1 MKSKKLMQRVLS
13 FCLAFIILCFSIT
26 PARAGIFGKSD
37 KEKQKD
43 ADISFYKIASAA
55 STYYEELHNE
65 KSDKY
70 DDGKGMDKIKTV
82 KMGNAA
88 SLMGFKDED
97 YDSWVI
103 GATISKLSSSAQ
115 GRGYTAPEKG
125 VMAYLLYGNALNQLG
140 LDKTDNANF
149 NAISSI
155 LRKISGFFFFGAFYI
170 ATVADFAMQ
179 GTADILIKLNPFTLF
194 TEAGGIP
201 DNMKDKNVGETALGL
216 KGLAK
221 VLSRFYKDCQD
232 FAWIIIPVM
241 FGILVWFL
249 LMKPKDTG
257 NRSRIRKYI
266 TRVFF
271 IVLGVPL
278 CASVLVFS
286 LLLFKDMKSSMAYSA
301 NGIVAMTFMDFETW
315 SRYSRLALPKG
326 HTITVD
332 TTLTNGGT
340 ISGDTA
346 NPQLIAF
353 AMNSHITGNAAPS
366 SILSDSL
373 NPNGSDDFIGSGRI
387 AESHK
392 ERVKNAADVI
402 SRFMSGAFYESAAF
416 ESDVRKDL
424 TSEQIDIDNLG
435 DKGKWH
441 DSDPSFVMEDDGGTI
456 VNDADKKSLEFSHPN
471 DFQWIFSG
479 WGDGFASKTRDED
492 GNIVS
497 EKEGGGVIDNRKA
510 GVKMKGGLSTLG
522 MYNYLNTTFTP
533 ATVTVYSN
541 NKASSKVIRDAHR
554 SVSLVGQGLMAPMNY
569 LTGLILFSLIG
580 TIGIGYGIGM
590 LIGNLKRTIRLIV
603 AVPFAVTGSLKMAAR
618 LVTIVG
624 MMVVE
629 IMGTIIMYF
638 VVMQMIYGVN
648 KVVTLTFSN
657 LIKGLDYV
665 GAIGL
670 PVVNGF
676 VFELFLVSVF
686 TIIINIWFL
695 IMALRLRKSV
705 LKALNEWMA
714 SVVDR
719 IFMTGGPQGG
729 GIAQSVNND
738 NRSSQKGA
746 GPVAAGAAGVA
757 GGAALGASMSAK
769 SKGGENGVKGE
780 KGATVA
786 GTEEGGAQNASG
798 EQTDIEEEGTG
809 IEGSERQETG
819 SEGADG
825 ADGEAKSIESADANQ
840 RGEAML
846 NSGATSLKE
855 LSEKAREKEKAKQA
869 EMDSFVQGISGKT
882 GALEEEKD
890 KEAIKEAKKEAK
902 AEKKAAAGK
911 AAVGA
916 VETVAGVK
924 TKNPEAVKDGA
935 KRTAE
940 GVKGVKAADKK
951 AKNAKSDVAKERLA
965 KNEAK
970 KTVKGQKAAQAEK
983 AQNMSVANNMKNEKA
998 KAQRDADRKK
1008 AVTKSVVGE
1017 TKSAVKTTAKGAAGG
1032 KAGGAT
1038 KGVQGMKAGT
1048 QGAKAVQGAKTA
1060 TQGAKT
1066 VQGAKTAQ
1074 SAKTA
1079 TQGAKT
1085 VQGAKVS
1092 QSSKTVQAGTNKTVQ
1107 GKNVSNTT
1115 KAQGK
1120 NVSTSKTV
1128 QGAKGN
1134 TVNNTKSMGTNNTK
1148 VTANSKN
1155 VNASKNASRN
1165 VNASKSASSN
1175 VNASKSV
1182 NNKAN
1187 TNKNIDAANRT
1198 ARNINASKNNASS
1211 MNRNINAA
1219 NTVNRSMSQNA
1230 SSNKNVSNASSR
1242 NVNNMSDNS
1251 RRNLNSSYND
1261 NSSNRS
1267 ALNNVNDTRVNTN
1280 ANVVRNDN
1288 RQARV
1293 NNQRTLSNNNAARS
1307 NRTFIDNR
1315 PTKQSAGHVQNI
1327 NRPIT
1332 KEEFNRPIP
1341 QNPKPF
1347 VDFIPTGRSRRE
1359 VLKDTN
1365 NMSFFSDNPR
1375 EMSRI
1380 RQNQIELQYFKNE
1393 AKNINAPKQNIKQPK
1408 QNLSQKIDRTVNN
1421 IDKGINNFEKKYDVK
1436 LEDAIDNPMSL
1447 LSSLFRNNSENK

>member
-13 FCLAFIILCFSIT
+13 FCLAFVILCFSIT

-37 KEKQKD
+37 EEKKKD

-70 DDGKGMDKIKTV
+70 DDGNGMEKIKSVT
-82 KMGNAA
+82 MGNAA

-115 GRGYTAPEKG
+115 GRGYSAPEKG

-155 LRKISGFFFFGAFYI
+155 IRKISGFFFFGAFYI

-194 TEAGGIP
+194 TEGGIP
-201 DNMKDKNVGETALGL
+201 ANMTDKNMGETALGL

-232 FAWIIIPVM
+232 FAWIIIPIM

-257 NRSRIRKYI
+257 NHGRIRKYI

-286 LLLFKDMKSSMAYSA
+286 LLLFKDMKSSMAYNA

-315 SRYSRLALPKG
+315 ARYSRLALPYG
-326 HTITVD
+326 HSITVD

-340 ISGDTA
+340 IAGDTA

-353 AMNSHITGNAAPS
+353 AMNSHITGQGDAPS
-366 SILSDSL
+366 DMMASAL
-373 NPNGSDDFIGSGRI
+373 NPDASDDFMGSGRI
-387 AESHK
+387 SESHK

-402 SRFMSGAFYESAAF
+402 SRYMSGAFYESAAF

-424 TSEQIDIDNLG
+424 TSEQINIDELG

-441 DSDPSFVMEDDGGTI
+441 DSDPSFVMEENGGTI
-456 VNDADKKSLEFSHPN
+456 ANDANPDFLQFSKYS
-471 DFQWIFSG
+471 DFEWLFTG
-479 WGDGFASKTRDED
+479 KGKGFAVKDDSSGDSDD
-492 GNIVS
+492 GAMV
-497 EKEGGGVIDNRKA
+497 DLRKSS
-510 GVKMKGGLSTLG
+510 GYVEGGLSTLG

-569 LTGLILFSLIG
+569 LSALILFGLIG

-590 LIGNLKRTIRLIV
+590 LVGNLKRTVRLIV

-657 LIKGLDYV
+657 LVKGLDYV

-676 VFELFLVSVF
+676 VFQLFLVSVF
-686 TIIINIWFL
+686 TIIINVWFL

-746 GPVAAGAAGVA
+746 GPVAAGAAGMA

-769 SKGGENGVKGE
+769 SKGGDNGVHSE
-780 KGATVA
+780 KGVTIA

-798 EQTDIEEEGTG
+798 EQTDVEEEGTG

-819 SEGADG
+819 SDGADG
-825 ADGEAKSIESADANQ
+825 GNGEAKSIESADANQ

-855 LSEKAREKEKAKQA
+855 LSAKAREKENAKQA

-902 AEKKAAAGK
+902 AEKKAAASK

-916 VETVAGVK
+916 AQTVAGVK
-924 TKNPEAVKDGA
+924 TGNAAGVKDGA

-998 KAQRDADRKK
+998 NAQRNADRKK

-1017 TKSAVKTTAKGAAGG
+1017 TKSAVKTTAKGVAGG

-1060 TQGAKT
+1060 TQGAK
-1066 VQGAKTAQ
+1066 A
-1074 SAKTA
+1074 
-1079 TQGAKT
+1079 

-1120 NVSTSKTV
+1120 NVSTNKTV
-1128 QGAKGN
+1128 QGAKGS
-1134 TVNNTKSMGTNNTK
+1134 TVNNTKSMGINNTK
-1148 VTANSKN
+1148 VNANSKN
-1155 VNASKNASRN
+1155 VNASKNASR
-1165 VNASKSASSN
+1165 N

-1230 SSNKNVSNASSR
+1230 SSNKNISNASSR

-1251 RRNLNSSYND
+1251 RRNLNSSYTD
-1261 NSSNRS
+1261 NSRNRS
-1267 ALNNVNDTRVNTN
+1267 SLNNVNDTRVNTN

-1293 NNQRTLSNNNAARS
+1293 NNQRTLSNNNAAR
-1307 NRTFIDNR
+1307 NQRTFIDNR
-1315 PTKQSAGHVQNI
+1315 PTKQSVGHVQNV

-1341 QNPKPF
+1341 QNPKPY
-1347 VDFIPTGRSRRE
+1347 VDFIPTGRSRNE
-1359 VLKDTN
+1359 VLRDTTSR
-1365 NMSFFSDNPR
+1365 SFFSDNPK

-1393 AKNINAPKQNIKQPK
+1393 AKNIKQPK

-1436 LEDAIDNPMSL
+1436 LEDTIDNPMSL

>member
-13 FCLAFIILCFSIT
+13 FCLAFVILCFSIT

-37 KEKQKD
+37 EEKKKD
-43 ADISFYKIASAA
+43 VDISFYKIASAA

-70 DDGKGMDKIKTV
+70 DDGNAMEKIKTV

-115 GRGYTAPEKG
+115 GRGYTAPEDG

-155 LRKISGFFFFGAFYI
+155 IRKISGFFFFGAFYI

-201 DNMKDKNVGETALGL
+201 DNMTDKNMGETALGL

-257 NRSRIRKYI
+257 NHGRIRKYI

-286 LLLFKDMKSSMAYSA
+286 LLLFKDMKSSMAYNA

-340 ISGDTA
+340 IAGDTV

-353 AMNSHITGNAAPS
+353 AMNSHITGANDAPS
-366 SILSDSL
+366 GMMASAL
-373 NPNGSDDFIGSGRI
+373 NPDASDDFMGSGRI
-387 AESHK
+387 TESHK

-424 TSEQIDIDNLG
+424 TSEQINIDELG

-441 DSDPSFVMEDDGGTI
+441 DSDPSFVMKDNGGTV
-456 VNDADKKSLEFSHPN
+456 VNDADEKSLEFSHPDN
-471 DFQWIFSG
+471 FQWIFSG
-479 WGDGFASKTRDED
+479 WGEGFASKTRDED

-497 EKEGGGVIDNRKA
+497 EEEGGGVIDNRKA

-569 LTGLILFSLIG
+569 LSGLILFGLIG

-590 LIGNLKRTIRLIV
+590 LVGNLKRTVRLIV

-648 KVVTLTFSN
+648 KVVTLTFTD

-676 VFELFLVSVF
+676 VFQLFLVSVF
-686 TIIINIWFL
+686 TIIINVWFL

-746 GPVAAGAAGVA
+746 GPVAAGAAGMA

-769 SKGGENGVKGE
+769 SKGGDNGVHGE
-780 KGATVA
+780 KGVTIA

-819 SEGADG
+819 SDGADG
-825 ADGEAKSIESADANQ
+825 ANGEAKSIESADANQ

-855 LSEKAREKEKAKQA
+855 LSAKAREKENAKQA
-869 EMDSFVQGISGKT
+869 EMDSFVQSISGKT

-951 AKNAKSDVAKERLA
+951 AKNTKSDVAKERLA

-970 KTVKGQKAAQAEK
+970 KTVKGQKATQAEK

-998 KAQRDADRKK
+998 NAQRNADRKK

-1032 KAGGAT
+1032 KVGGAA

-1048 QGAKAVQGAKTA
+1048 QGAKAVQGAK
-1060 TQGAKT
+1060 
-1066 VQGAKTAQ
+1066 VN
-1074 SAKTA
+1074 
-1079 TQGAKT
+1079 
-1085 VQGAKVS
+1085 

-1120 NVSTSKTV
+1120 STSTNKTV

-1148 VTANSKN
+1148 VNANSKN

-1165 VNASKSASSN
+1165 VNASKS
-1175 VNASKSV
+1175 V

-1187 TNKNIDAANRT
+1187 INKNIDAANRT

-1230 SSNKNVSNASSR
+1230 SSNKNISNASSR

-1261 NSSNRS
+1261 NSRNRS
-1267 ALNNVNDTRVNTN
+1267 SLNNVNDTRVNTN

-1293 NNQRTLSNNNAARS
+1293 NSQRTLSNNNAAR
-1307 NRTFIDNR
+1307 NQRTFIDNR
-1315 PTKQSAGHVQNI
+1315 PTKQSVGHVQNV

-1332 KEEFNRPIP
+1332 KEEFSRPIP
-1341 QNPKPF
+1341 QNPKPY
-1347 VDFIPTGRSRRE
+1347 VDFIPTGRSRNE
-1359 VLKDTN
+1359 VLRDTTSR
-1365 NMSFFSDNPR
+1365 SFFSDNPK

-1380 RQNQIELQYFKNE
+1380 RQNQMELQYFKNE
-1393 AKNINAPKQNIKQPK
+1393 AKNIKQPK

-1436 LEDAIDNPMSL
+1436 LEDTIDNPMSL